1 MLVFIFS
8 AYGVHA
14 ETALKYGGVSGRIVN
29 EVKETLPG
37 ASIYIKELQTGV
49 ISDINGFYTLPHL
62 PAGKYTLHISYV
74 GYKATET
81 PIFISEN
88 KVLKQD
94 IVMNEGVTIEEVV
107 VNGVFEGQRKAL
119 NMQKNGMGI
128 VNVVSADQV
137 GKFPDSNIGD
147 ALKRINGINVQYDQ
161 GEARFGQVR
170 GTSADLTSVSVN
182 GNRMPSAEGGTRNVQ
197 LDLIPADM
205 VQTIEVNKVVTSD
218 MDGDAIGGAIN
229 LVTKNS
235 PYKRIISATAGSGYN
250 RVSERPQLNLG
261 LTYGDRFLNNK
272 LGLLF
277 SGSYQYAPGG
287 SDNVEFKYEEH
298 KGEVQLKEAQV
309 RQYYVTR
316 ERQSYSLSADYQFKS
331 KHKISLKGI
340 YNRRNDWEN
349 RYRLSYKKLNGE
361 PGKQSIVLQTKGGK
375 NDVRNARLERQQ
387 TMDFTLDGN
396 HQLGKLIIDWA
407 GSFARATEDRP
418 NERYFGISLKGKQAT
433 DYFENLSFNQIHG
446 KFPYANQPLPSVD
459 LSKYPW
465 GIDEITNSN
474 QNINEDEWKARI
486 NLELPLWQ
494 GKLGGK
500 LKFGAKFTDKSKE
513 KKMIR
518 FDYTDDYL
526 KRFDTEWSSYTNMHI
541 RNGFMPGNRYPIHT
555 PFVDK
560 KYIGHLDLSSLK
572 GEQVLEESSGNYQAK
587 ERISSGYIRLD
598 QKLGKKLNAVLG
610 LRVEHTYLNYEGYN
624 WVVDEEE
631 NESLTPTGHQT
642 NHYTNWL
649 PSVLLKFSPHNNCNL
664 RLSFTQTLARPKYSD
679 LTPCVNYN
687 LKDEE
692 ASIGNAYLKPTTSY
706 NFDLS
711 GDYYFKSIGM
721 MSAGLFYKEVK
732 DMIVDEVWQ
741 GESEEVPATIGHEF
755 LISKPINA
763 YDARLFGVELA
774 YQRDFGFICKALK
787 CMGFYGTYTYTH
799 SKTRNHQFQHRQ
811 IKAGEKITLTGSPA
825 HTANAS
831 LYFEKKGV
839 NVRLSYN
846 YASSFIDEMG
856 TIASLDRYYDDT
868 HYLDLNA
875 GYTFGKKIKTTIY
888 ADATNLLNQPLRY
901 YQGNKDRTM
910 QVEFYGIRFN
920 AGIKINL

>member
-1 MLVFIFS
+1 
-8 AYGVHA
+8 
-14 ETALKYGGVSGRIVN
+14 
-29 EVKETLPG
+29 
-37 ASIYIKELQTGV
+37 
-49 ISDINGFYTLPHL
+49 
-62 PAGKYTLHISYV
+62 
-74 GYKATET
+74 
-81 PIFISEN
+81 
-88 KVLKQD
+88 
-94 IVMNEGVTIEEVV
+94 
-107 VNGVFEGQRKAL
+107 
-119 NMQKNGMGI
+119 
-128 VNVVSADQV
+128 
-137 GKFPDSNIGD
+137 
-147 ALKRINGINVQYDQ
+147 
-161 GEARFGQVR
+161 
-170 GTSADLTSVSVN
+170 
-182 GNRMPSAEGGTRNVQ
+182 
-197 LDLIPADM
+197 M

-250 RVSERPQLNLG
+250 RVSEKPQLNLG

-287 SDNVEFKYEEH
+287 SDNVEFEER

-316 ERQSYSLSADYQFKS
+316 ARQSYSLSADYQFNS

-361 PGKQSIVLQTKGGK
+361 PDKQSIVLQTKGGK

-396 HQLGKLIIDWA
+396 HQFGKLIIDWA

-446 KFPYANQPLPSVD
+446 KFPYANKPLPSVD

-465 GIDEITNSN
+465 SIDEITNSN

-494 GKLGGK
+494 GKFGGK

-526 KRFDTEWSSYTNMHI
+526 KHFDTEWSSYTSMHI
-541 RNGFMPGNRYPIHT
+541 RNQFMPGNRYPIHT

-560 KYIGHLDLSSLK
+560 KYIGHLNLSSLK

-610 LRVEHTYLNYEGYN
+610 LRVEHTYLNYGGYN

-649 PSVLLKFSPHNNCNL
+649 PSVLLKFSPHNDCNL

-692 ASIGNAYLKPTTSY
+692 ASIGNAHLKPTTSY

-721 MSAGLFYKEVK
+721 MSTGFFYKEVK

-741 GESEEVPATIGHEF
+741 GESEEVPATAGRDF

-774 YQRDFGFICKALK
+774 YQRDFGFICKALN

-799 SKTRNHQFQHRQ
+799 STTRNHQFQHRQ
-811 IKAGEKITLTGSPA
+811 IETGEKITLTGSPA

-831 LYFEKKGV
+831 LYFEKKGI
-839 NVRLSYN
+839 NIRLSYN

-856 TIASLDRYYDDT
+856 TMASLDRYYDDT

-901 YQGNKDRTM
+901 YQGNKNRTM